1 VRNGHVSQARKL
13 WRELMSHVSD
23 LGLLAEEIEPATGAF
38 LGNLP
43 QGLSHLA
50 LINAAVLLNSPPG

>member
-1 VRNGHVSQARKL
+1 VTSWGPLLYRFSGAR
-13 WRELMSHVSD
+13 SS
-23 LGLLAEEIEPATGAF
+23 ASGAF

-50 LINAAVLLNSPPG
+50 LLNAAALLDDQQGG

>member
-1 VRNGHVSQARKL
+1 
-13 WRELMSHVSD
+13 MSYIGSPD
-23 LGLLAEEIEPATGAF
+23 SRIGAF

-50 LINAAVLLNSPPG
+50 LLNAAALLDEQQGG

>member
-1 VRNGHVSQARKL
+1 ME
-13 WRELMSHVSD
+13 ELMSAPNDV
-23 LGLLAEEIEPATGAF
+23 GLLAEMIDPMSGAF

-50 LINAAVLLNSPPG
+50 LLNAAITVVTGHH

>member
-1 VRNGHVSQARKL
+1 MTSWGVVR
-13 WRELMSHVSD
+13 SD
-23 LGLLAEEIEPATGAF
+23 GPTRIDGFAAIESYGIIGDGAF

-50 LINAAVLLNSPPG
+50 LLNAAALLDDQQGG